1 MKIGEM
7 NELRILRFTSVG
19 AYLGELDENEE
30 VSLEIDEDPEE
41 ESFDEEEITEEE
53 VESLSSKY
61 TKPGKKPSYSREIDI
76 SSERDNDG
84 VLLPNKYITTEMEID
99 DIINVFVYRDS
110 EDRPV
115 ATTETPI
122 IKMNGFAFLKV
133 TSVNFFGAFADWG
146 LEKELMIPFKE
157 QNLKVEEGRYYL
169 TCLLLDDKTDRVYG
183 STRVHRHFQFCEE
196 QFESDD
202 EVSLL
207 ICETTDL
214 GVKVVVN
221 DAYSGLIY
229 HNDISRPVKRG
240 EWTTGFV
247 TNVRED
253 GKLDIRL
260 DKSGYV
266 KIEGSAEKLLEIL
279 KVRKTLNLTDKS
291 DPEIIRETVEMSKK
305 TFKQA
310 VGNLYKQKLI
320 SLDDDKI
327 TYLGN

>member
-19 AYLGELDENEE
+19 AYLGELENVDFENESPVEGEIEIEDENDFEE
-30 VSLEIDEDPEE
+30 
-41 ESFDEEEITEEE
+41 
-53 VESLSSKY
+53 ESLSSKY
-61 TKPGKKPSYSREIDI
+61 TNKPKVSREIDI
-76 SSERDNDG
+76 NEDRDTDG
-84 VLLPNKYITTEMEID
+84 VLLPNKYITDEMEID
-99 DIINVFVYRDS
+99 DIITVFVYRDS

-115 ATTETPI
+115 ATTETPK

-157 QNLKVEEGRYYL
+157 QNLKVEEDRYYL
-169 TCLLLDDKTDRVYG
+169 TCLLLDEKTDRVFG
-183 STRVHRHFQFCEE
+183 STRVHRYFDFCDE
-196 QFESDD
+196 QFESDE

-221 DAYSGLIY
+221 DRYSGMIF
-229 HNDISRPVKRG
+229 HNDISRPIKRG
-240 EWTTGFV
+240 DWTTGYV
-247 TNVRED
+247 SKVREED

-291 DPEIIRETVEMSKK
+291 DPELIRETVEMSKK

-320 SLDDDKI
+320 SLDNDKI
-327 TYLGN
+327 TYLG

>member
-19 AYLGELDENEE
+19 AYLGELDTVDSEENSQEIEYIDSEE
-30 VSLEIDEDPEE
+30 
-41 ESFDEEEITEEE
+41 DEEYDLPE
-53 VESLSSKY
+53 ESLSSKY
-61 TKPGKKPSYSREIDI
+61 TRQSKVSREIDI
-76 SSERDNDG
+76 NEERDNDG
-84 VLLPNKYITTEMEID
+84 VLLPNKYITDEMEID
-99 DIINVFVYRDS
+99 DIITVFVYRDS

-115 ATTETPI
+115 ATTETPK

-169 TCLLLDDKTDRVYG
+169 TCLLLDDKTDRVFG
-183 STRVHRHFQFCEE
+183 STRVHRYFQFCEE
-196 QFESDD
+196 QFDD
-202 EVSLL
+202 NEEVSLL

-221 DAYSGLIY
+221 DRYSGLIF
-229 HNDISRPVKRG
+229 HNDISRPIKRG
-240 EWTTGFV
+240 DWTTGYV
-247 TNVRED
+247 SKVREED

-260 DKSGYV
+260 DKSGYIKV
-266 KIEGSAEKLLEIL
+266 EGSAEKLLEIL
-279 KVRKTLNLTDKS
+279 KVEKTLNITDKS
-291 DPEIIRETVEMSKK
+291 DPELIREMVGMSKK

-310 VGNLYKQKLI
+310 VGNLYKQRLI
-320 SLDDDKI
+320 TLEKDRI
-327 TYLGN
+327 IYVG

>member
-19 AYLGELDENEE
+19 AYLGELDTVDSEENSKEIEFIDNEE
-30 VSLEIDEDPEE
+30 DDEYDLPE
-41 ESFDEEEITEEE
+41 
-53 VESLSSKY
+53 ESLSSKY
-61 TKPGKKPSYSREIDI
+61 TRQPKVSREIDI
-76 SSERDNDG
+76 NEERDNDG
-84 VLLPNKYITTEMEID
+84 VLLPNKYITDEMEID
-99 DIINVFVYRDS
+99 DVITVFVYRDS

-115 ATTETPI
+115 ATTETPK

-169 TCLLLDDKTDRVYG
+169 TCLLLDDKTDRVFG
-183 STRVHRHFQFCEE
+183 STRVHRYFQFCDE
-196 QFESDD
+196 QFDD
-202 EVSLL
+202 NEEVSLL

-221 DAYSGLIY
+221 DKYSGLIF
-229 HNDISRPVKRG
+229 HNNISRPIKRG
-240 EWTTGFV
+240 DWTTGYV
-247 TNVRED
+247 SKVREED

-266 KIEGSAEKLLEIL
+266 KVEGSAEKLLEIL
-279 KVRKTLNLTDKS
+279 KVEKTLNITDKS
-291 DPEIIRETVEMSKK
+291 DPELIREMVGMSKK

-310 VGNLYKQKLI
+310 VGNLYKQRLI
-320 SLDDDKI
+320 TLEKDRI
-327 TYLGN
+327 IYVG